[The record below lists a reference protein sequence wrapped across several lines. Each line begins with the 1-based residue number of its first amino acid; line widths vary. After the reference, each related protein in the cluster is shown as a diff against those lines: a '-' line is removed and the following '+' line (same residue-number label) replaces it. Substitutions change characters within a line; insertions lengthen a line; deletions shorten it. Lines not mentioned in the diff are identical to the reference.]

1 MKKLS
6 EVFSYNISK
15 DNKVFI
21 SWYGKEIMTL
31 KGKDSDKFISRI
43 EGKNEEEKQLIMA
56 KITKNFKRGNEKIFK
71 KKH

>member
-1 MKKLS
+1 MKKLL

>member
-1 MKKLS
+1 MKKFS